1 MIKKALDVSANRK
14 FKAKLQKSKGR
25 SVAEQAVVVASKLAN
40 RQRGRP

>member
-1 MIKKALDVSANRK
+1 MVEKALDVSAKRK
-14 FKAKLQKSKGR
+14 SKAKQQKAKGR